1 MYQGEKRLC
10 NSHFGI
16 CIFLKCPIYT
26 VETTAEGGDRAQ
38 SRLLEIQ
45 YYSTAKSV
53 GFRKLVV
60 GAGFPPCRVEF
71 KL

>member
-10 NSHFGI
+10 NSYFGI

-38 SRLLEIQ
+38 SRLLELHYCSAVNSWDSGSLSWVQ
-45 YYSTAKSV
+45 D
-53 GFRKLVV
+53 FLP
-60 GAGFPPCRVEF
+60 AG
-71 KL
+71 